1 MITHHAL
8 CIMRLNY
15 MKIIKRVISIDI
27 SNKITEIPPY
37 AFNGCDSIKT
47 IYIPDSVKINCNA
60 FENCTN
66 LSAVNI
72 PSNTE
77 SIDTSAFK
85 NCLNIK
91 DINIPDSTVQI
102 GNQAFYNC
110 SNLEKFNSW
119 QQYSGFWNRCIHR
132 LSKLGANKL

>member
-1 MITHHAL
+1 M
-8 CIMRLNY
+8 
-15 MKIIKRVISIDI
+15 
-27 SNKITEIPPY
+27 
-37 AFNGCDSIKT
+37 
-47 IYIPDSVKINCNA
+47 
-60 FENCTN
+60 
-66 LSAVNI
+66 SAVNI

-110 SNLEKFNSW
+110 SNLENLTVGNNIQDFGTDVFTGCQNLALINYNSSKIPDSLFSNCGNL
-119 QQYSGFWNRCIHR
+119 QTLILSLIHI
-132 LSKLGANKL
+132 